1 MNTSYLAQVLTI
13 ANVNRVTLAF
23 NLRQRVTEKKDAL
36 ARCKSLLGDMPDS
49 APTFLRQDM
58 QNTAAEYAN
67 QLVTLQDALAY
78 VQDNDTSKIIASDV
92 ALIDS
97 IK

>member
-1 MNTSYLAQVLTI
+1 MNISYLAQVLSN

-49 APTFLRQDM
+49 VPAFLRQYT
-58 QNTAAEYAN
+58 QNIITEYTD
-67 QLVTLQDALAY
+67 QLVTLQGVLAY
-78 VQDNDTSKIIASDV
+78 VQDGDTSTISTSDI
-92 ALIDS
+92 ALIKS